1 MKVDMNNIVK
11 FDGVNFDDWLGSL
24 RAQMLLCGV
33 CGHVMATE
41 PAKRIAEK
49 GNDAGALDK
58 TVGTDETMVTDAELA
73 KVEKSLE
80 IAKGIIAVTVGPV
93 IFEKLVELK
102 HPKEMIEK
110 MRTLYAATSQ
120 KTAFN
125 LKAEFQGLTYLTD
138 QSIVS
143 FLDKLEEMQRKLAGS
158 TMKLTD
164 QELTFKA
171 MMSLGAEWQAF
182 NSIWRQMNQGKFD
195 DWAGYRVAVLAE
207 DISRRSMLVIAG
219 ASGDSTSEANSKS
232 VFNAS
237 KPKFKGKCSNCN
249 KRGHKRADCWAP
261 GGGKAGHGG
270 KYKVAA
276 SEVNKVVFHVELN
289 QVNSTTRD
297 TWILD
302 TGATNHVVNNR
313 ELFVQFKEVT

>member
-11 FDGVNFDDWLGSL
+11 FDGLNFDDWLGSL

-33 CGHVMATE
+33 WGHVMATE

-49 GNDAGALDK
+49 GNDAGAPDK

-73 KVEKSLE
+73 KVEKSL
-80 IAKGIIAVTVGPV
+80 
-93 IFEKLVELK
+93 ELK

-261 GGGKAGHGG
+261 GGGKAGQGG

-289 QVNSTTRD
+289 QVNGTTRD